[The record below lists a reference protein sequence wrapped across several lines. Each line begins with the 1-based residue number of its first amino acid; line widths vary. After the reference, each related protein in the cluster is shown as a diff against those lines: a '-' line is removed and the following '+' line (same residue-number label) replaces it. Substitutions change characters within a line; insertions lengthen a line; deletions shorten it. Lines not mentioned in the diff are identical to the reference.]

1 MWDEIGAVATVV
13 GVVVA
18 AIGLWYAGRQL
29 RESRAI
35 AKADFLLRLDSRFDQ
50 HNDVHLNLRGGKW
63 TGDGGPETLPEWAAV
78 EGYMGLFERVN
89 VLRELGILDIGTIDK
104 LYGYR
109 VLNIDNNGKIHKV
122 KLEPP
127 LSKSWTDFI
136 ALRDAVKEYRRR

>member
-1 MWDEIGAVATVV
+1 
-13 GVVVA
+13 
-18 AIGLWYAGRQL
+18 
-29 RESRAI
+29 
-35 AKADFLLRLDSRFDQ
+35 
-50 HNDVHLNLRGGKW
+50 
-63 TGDGGPETLPEWAAV
+63 
-78 EGYMGLFERVN
+78 MGLFERVN

-109 VLNIDNNGKIHKV
+109 ILNIDNNGKIHKV